1 MRRVV
6 MKGMLRRFERLPGC
20 HHLVVGQRHALH
32 APTNLFFFN
41 NNLYLSKYQTIP

>member
-6 MKGMLRRFERLPGC
+6 MEGMLRRFERLLGC

-41 NNLYLSKYQTIP
+41 NNLYL